1 MLNNS
6 RPYIYFPILF
16 ALVLIL
22 GIYLGT
28 KLDFSTPP
36 ENGKVFSLPQK
47 RFNKLNE
54 IINYVENEYVDTVS
68 KDELVD
74 RAIRDLLQ
82 ELDPHSYY
90 ISAEEIQA
98 MNEPLEGNFEG
109 IGIEFSIQK
118 DTIVVINPIAGGPSE
133 MLGIQAGDR
142 IVKVEG
148 KNVAGIK
155 IANKDVMGMLRGDR
169 GTKVKVSVFRHSTGK
184 LIDFTITRDAIPIY
198 SIDVANMLNEETGYI
213 KISRFSKTTNE
224 EFANA
229 EKKLLEKGMKKLILD
244 LRGNGGGYLDAA
256 TKLAD
261 EFLANDQLIVYTEG
275 RSRPKEMFFATSRGK
290 LTDTELV
297 VLIDEGSASASE
309 IISGAV
315 QDNDRGTII
324 GRRSFGKGLVQE
336 QSNWPD
342 GSAVRLTIARYY
354 TPSGRSIQKPY
365 DEGTKKYYEDY
376 YESLSKEDSLEIFD
390 TIAKKDTVKYITP
403 KGKIL
408 YGGGGITPDIIIPHD
423 TTDRSLFI
431 AQVSYAGLFNQFSF
445 EYADKKRDYLKSFK
459 SLESFK
465 KTFEVDDKLFSEFI
479 AYAEK
484 SGVKKEAKGLNP
496 REEKLIK
503 QRLKAN
509 IARYVWNYEG
519 FYVILQENDK
529 FIQRAMEELNY
540 SKFEGFYD

>member
-1 MLNNS
+1 MASNS

-16 ALVLIL
+16 SLVLIL

-28 KLDFSTPP
+28 RLDFSAPS
-36 ENGKVFSLPQK
+36 ESGNVFSMPQK

-54 IINYVENEYVDTVS
+54 IINYVEQEYVDSVS

-74 RAIRDLLQ
+74 RTIRDLLQ
-82 ELDPHSYY
+82 DLDPHSYY

-142 IVKVEG
+142 IVEVDG
-148 KNVAGIK
+148 KNVGGIR
-155 IANKDVMGMLRGDR
+155 IANKDVMEMLRGNK
-169 GTKVKVSVFRHSTGK
+169 GTKVKVAVFRHSTNK
-184 LIDFTITRDAIPIY
+184 TIDFIITRDAIPIY
-198 SIDVANMLNEETGYI
+198 SIDVANMLNSETGYI
-213 KISRFSKTTNE
+213 KISRFAKTTNE
-224 EFANA
+224 EFLSA

-256 TKLAD
+256 VKLAD
-261 EFLANDQLIVYTEG
+261 EFLPADQLVVYTEG
-275 RSRPKEMFFATSRGK
+275 RARPKEMYFASSRGK
-290 LTDTELV
+290 LTNIELI

-309 IISGAV
+309 IIAGAV

-342 GSAVRLTIARYY
+342 GSALRLTIARYY
-354 TPSGRSIQKPY
+354 TPTGRSIQKPY
-365 DEGTKKYYEDY
+365 DEGSKKYYEHY
-376 YESLSKEDSLEIFD
+376 YESLDDADSLGITD
-390 TIAKKDTVKYITP
+390 TLPTNDSVKYITP
-403 KGKIL
+403 KGKIVF
-408 YGGGGITPDIIIPHD
+408 GGGGIYPDILIQHD
-423 TTDRSLFI
+423 TADRSLFL
-431 AQVSYAGLFNQFSF
+431 AQISYAGVFNQFSF
-445 EYADKKRDYLKSFK
+445 EYADRKRDYLKTFKTLDSFR
-459 SLESFK
+459 
-465 KTFEVDDKLFSEFI
+465 KTFEIDKNLYTEFI
-479 AYAEK
+479 AFAEK
-484 SGVKKEAKGLNP
+484 SISKKDTKILSL
-496 REEKLIK
+496 REEKQIK

-519 FYVILQENDK
+519 FYVIMQDDDK
-529 FIQRAMEELNY
+529 FLQKAREVLDMQ
-540 SKFEGFYD
+540 KMP

>member
-1 MLNNS
+1 MTENS
-6 RPYIYFPILF
+6 RPYIYFPVLF

-28 KLDFSTPP
+28 KLDFTAPP
-36 ENGKVFSLPQK
+36 GTSKVFTIPAK

-54 IINYVENEYVDTVS
+54 IINYVEEEYVDSIS

-74 RAIRDLLQ
+74 MAIRDMLQ

-133 MLGIQAGDR
+133 ILGIQAGDR

-148 KNVAGIK
+148 KNVAGVK
-155 IANKDVMGMLRGDR
+155 ITNNDVMGMLRGKG
-169 GTKVKVSVFRHSTGK
+169 GTKVKVTIFRHAGSK
-184 LIDFTITRDAIPIY
+184 MIDFTITRDAIPIY
-198 SIDVANMLNEETGYI
+198 SIDVANILNGEIGYI

-224 EFANA
+224 EFQNA

-256 TKLAD
+256 TRLAD
-261 EFLANDQLIVYTEG
+261 EFLGSDQLIVYTEG
-275 RSRPKEMFFATSRGK
+275 RSRPRETYFATSRGK

-309 IISGAV
+309 IIAGAV
-315 QDNDRGTII
+315 QDNDRGTVI

-342 GSAVRLTIARYY
+342 GSAIRLTIARYY
-354 TPSGRSIQKPY
+354 TPTGRSIQKPY
-365 DEGTKKYYEDY
+365 DAGTKKYYEDY
-376 YESLSKEDSLEIFD
+376 YESLGKEDSLELSD
-390 TIAKKDTVKYITP
+390 TSAKKDTVTYKTP

-408 YGGGGITPDIIIPHD
+408 YGGGGIAPDIIIPHD
-423 TTDRSLFI
+423 TADRSVFI
-431 AQVSYAGLFNQFSF
+431 AQVSYAGIFNQFSF

-465 KTFEVDDKLFSEFI
+465 KSFEVDEKLFSEFI
-479 AYAEK
+479 LFAEK
-484 SGVKKEAKGLNP
+484 AGVKNTLGISP
-496 REEKLIK
+496 REEKQAK

-519 FYVILQENDK
+519 FYVIMQENDK
-529 FIQRAMEELNY
+529 FIQRALEEL
-540 SKFEGFYD
+540 K

>member
-1 MLNNS
+1 MTNNS

-68 KDELVD
+68 KDDLVD

-290 LTDTELV
+290 LTDTELA

-315 QDNDRGTII
+315 QDNDRGIII

-423 TTDRSLFI
+423 TADRSLFI

-459 SLESFK
+459 TLESFK
-465 KTFEVDDKLFSEFI
+465 ESFEVDDKLFSEFI

-529 FIQRAMEELNY
+529 FIQKAMEVFV
-540 SKFEGFYD
+540 KTP

>member
-1 MLNNS
+1 MTENS
-6 RPYIYFPILF
+6 RPYIYFPVLF

-28 KLDFSTPP
+28 KLDFTAPP
-36 ENGKVFSLPQK
+36 GAGKVFSIPAK

-54 IINYVENEYVDTVS
+54 IINYVEQEYVDSIS
-68 KDELVD
+68 KDKLVD
-74 RAIRDLLQ
+74 IAIRDMLQ

-90 ISAEEIQA
+90 ISAGEIQA

-118 DTIVVINPIAGGPSE
+118 DTIVVINPISGGPSE

-148 KNVAGIK
+148 KNVAGVK
-155 IANKDVMGMLRGDR
+155 IANSDVMGMLRGKG
-169 GTKVKVSVFRHSTGK
+169 GTKVKVTVFRHAGSK
-184 LIDFTITRDAIPIY
+184 MIDFTITRDAIPIY
-198 SIDVANMLNEETGYI
+198 SIDVANILKEEIGYI

-224 EFANA
+224 EFQNA

-256 TKLAD
+256 TRLAD
-261 EFLANDQLIVYTEG
+261 EFLADNQLIVYTEG
-275 RSRPKEMFFATSRGK
+275 RSRPKEMYFATSRGK

-309 IISGAV
+309 IIAGAV
-315 QDNDRGTII
+315 QDNDRGTVI

-342 GSAVRLTIARYY
+342 GSAIRLTIARYY
-354 TPSGRSIQKPY
+354 TPTGRSIQKPY
-365 DEGTKKYYEDY
+365 DGGTKKYYEDY
-376 YESLSKEDSLEIFD
+376 YESLVGEDSLELSD
-390 TIAKKDTVKYITP
+390 TLAKKDTVTYLTP

-408 YGGGGITPDIIIPHD
+408 YGGGGIAPDIVIPHD
-423 TTDRSLFI
+423 TADRSVFI
-431 AQVSYAGLFNQFSF
+431 AQVSYAGIFNQFSF

-465 KTFEVDDKLFSEFI
+465 KSFEVDEKLFSEFVLF
-479 AYAEK
+479 AEK
-484 SGVKKEAKGLNP
+484 AGVKNTQGISP
-496 REEKLIK
+496 REEKQVK

-519 FYVILQENDK
+519 FYMIMQENDK
-529 FIQRAMEELNY
+529 FIQKALEELN
-540 SKFEGFYD
+540 K

>member
-1 MLNNS
+1 MIRNS

-28 KLDFSTPP
+28 KLDFTRPQDT
-36 ENGKVFSLPQK
+36 GKIFSLPQK

-54 IINYVENEYVDTVS
+54 IINYIERDYVDSVS
-68 KDELVD
+68 KNELVD
-74 RAIRDLLQ
+74 LTISNLLQ

-118 DTIVVINPIAGGPSE
+118 DTIVVVNPIAGGPSE
-133 MLGIQAGDR
+133 MVGIQAGDR
-142 IVKVEG
+142 IVKVDE
-148 KNVAGIK
+148 KNVASIK
-155 IANKDVMGMLRGDR
+155 ITNKDVMSMLRGKS
-169 GTKVKVSVFRHSTGK
+169 GTRVKVSIFRQSSDK
-184 LIDFTITRDAIPIY
+184 LLVFTITRDAIPIY
-198 SIDVANMLNEETGYI
+198 SIDVANMLNENTGYI

-224 EFANA
+224 EFYNA
-229 EKKLLEKGMKKLILD
+229 EKKLLGKGMNKLILD

-261 EFLANDQLIVYTEG
+261 EFLADDQLIVYTEG
-275 RSRPKEMFFATSRGK
+275 KARPKEMYFATTRGK
-290 LTDTELV
+290 LTNTELI

-309 IISGAV
+309 IIAGAV
-315 QDNDRGTII
+315 QDNDRGIVI

-354 TPSGRSIQKPY
+354 TPTGRSIQKPY

-376 YESLSKEDSLEIFD
+376 YESIGTDSLLPQQD
-390 TIAKKDTVKYITP
+390 TISKDTMKYITP

-408 YGGGGITPDIIIPHD
+408 YGGGGIVPDIQIPHD
-423 TTDRSLFI
+423 TADRSMLI
-431 AQVSYAGLFNQFSF
+431 VQLSYAGLFNQFSF
-445 EYADKKRDYLKSFK
+445 DYADKKRDYLKSFPSLDKYRK
-459 SLESFK
+459 S
-465 KTFEVDDKLFSEFI
+465 FEVEYSLLSEFL
-479 AYAEK
+479 AYARK
-484 SGVKKEAKGLNP
+484 NGIKLNENSLSA
-496 REEKLIK
+496 REEKIIK

-509 IARYVWNYEG
+509 IARYGWNYEG
-519 FYVILQENDK
+519 FYVIMQENDK
-529 FIQRAMEELNY
+529 FIQRALEELNHN
-540 SKFEGFYD
+540 

>member
-1 MLNNS
+1 MTNNS

-16 ALVLIL
+16 SLVLIL

-28 KLDFSTPP
+28 KLDFTAPSGTTQ
-36 ENGKVFSLPQK
+36 VFSLPSK
-47 RFNKLNE
+47 RFNKLSE
-54 IINYVENEYVDTVS
+54 IINYVEQEYVDSVS

-74 RAIRDLLQ
+74 LAIRDMLQ

-148 KNVAGIK
+148 KNVAGVK
-155 IANKDVMGMLRGDR
+155 ITNNDVMGMLRGKG
-169 GTKVKVSVFRHSTGK
+169 GTKVKVTIFRHAGNK
-184 LIDFTITRDAIPIY
+184 LIDFIITRDAIPIY
-198 SIDVANMLNEETGYI
+198 SIDVANMLNGEIGYI

-224 EFANA
+224 EFLNA
-229 EKKLLEKGMKKLILD
+229 EKKLLGKGMKKLILD

-256 TKLAD
+256 TRLAD
-261 EFLANDQLIVYTEG
+261 EFLENNQLIVYTEG
-275 RSRPKEMFFATSRGK
+275 RSRPKETYYATSRGK
-290 LTDTELV
+290 LTDTELI

-309 IISGAV
+309 IIAGAV

-342 GSAVRLTIARYY
+342 GSAIRLTIARYY
-354 TPSGRSIQKPY
+354 TPTGRSIQKPY
-365 DEGTKKYYEDY
+365 DEGSKKYYEDY
-376 YESLSKEDSLEIFD
+376 YESLSKEDSLIAAD
-390 TIAKKDTVKYITP
+390 TTIKKDTLQYKTP
-403 KGKIL
+403 AGKIL

-423 TTDRSLFI
+423 TADRSLFL

-445 EYADKKRDYLKSFK
+445 EYADQKRDYLKSFK
-459 SLESFK
+459 SFETFK
-465 KTFEVDDKLFSEFI
+465 NAFNADEKLLSEFI
-479 AYAEK
+479 AFAEK
-484 SGVKKEAKGLNP
+484 NGIKKETKGLSP
-496 REEKLIK
+496 REEKQIK

-519 FYVILQENDK
+519 FYLIMQEDDK
-529 FIQRAMEELNY
+529 FIRKALQEL
-540 SKFEGFYD
+540 E